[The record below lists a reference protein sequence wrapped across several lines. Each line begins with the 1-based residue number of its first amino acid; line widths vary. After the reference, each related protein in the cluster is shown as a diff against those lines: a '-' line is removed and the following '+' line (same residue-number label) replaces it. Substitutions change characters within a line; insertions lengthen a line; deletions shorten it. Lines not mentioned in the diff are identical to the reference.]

1 MDNIKLT
8 VIIPVYNQEELISR
22 ALYSVPNRED
32 IEVIVVNDGSVDKT
46 EEKVKEWLVDESIK
60 NQKVFINR
68 KENKGVSAT
77 VNEGLEK
84 AKGEYTVLLGSDDYL
99 IEDFNKVIEQATGED
114 LVYFDLEINCGDI
127 WRVTPATKSSL
138 CGSVKLM
145 RTKFIEGLRNDEGMK
160 YGEDFYF
167 YQKLLSRNPVEKF
180 TAIVGKHYNFPREGS
195 LSWQQ
200 RNGK

>member
-22 ALYSVPNRED
+22 ALYSVPNRKD
-32 IEVIVVNDGSVDKT
+32 IEVIVVNDGSVDRT
-46 EEKVKEWLVDESIK
+46 EEKIKEWLVDESTK

-99 IEDFNKVIEQATGED
+99 TEDFDKVIEQATGED

-145 RTKFIEGLRNDEGMK
+145 RTKFIEGLKNDEGMK
-160 YGEDFYF
+160 YGEDHYF

-200 RNGK
+200 RNSK